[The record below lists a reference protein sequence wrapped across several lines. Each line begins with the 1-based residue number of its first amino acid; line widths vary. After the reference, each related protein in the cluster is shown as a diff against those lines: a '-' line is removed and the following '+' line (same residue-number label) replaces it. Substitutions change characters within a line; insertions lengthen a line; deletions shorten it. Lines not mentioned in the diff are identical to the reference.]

1 MSKLYQLIKEGE
13 SLPLATASKAVF
25 RYPFCGGIRNKSNRT
40 QFRAHPR
47 NAPVLSHGCTSRV
60 SGDLIISMR
69 QTERSDVFD
78 FANAKPGGMN
88 E

>member
-13 SLPLATASKAVF
+13 SFPLATASKAVF
-25 RYPFCGGIRNKSNRT
+25 RSPFCGG
-40 QFRAHPR
+40 HPR

-78 FANAKPGGMN
+78 FANAKSGGMN